1 MFFFFSFY
9 EMRQVLLNINCSP
22 TISQSPDGD
31 YDKFILGANNSLYP
45 NQTLSDGD
53 TLISPSQIFEL
64 GFFSPGAS
72 KSSFLGIWHK
82 ATPDIIIW
90 VANRK
95 NPIIESHGFLIL
107 SNDGLLILNTSRS
120 SLIWSSNIS
129 GPVSS
134 PVLQLLDNGNLALVE
149 DSTTDKSN
157 YIWQSFDYP
166 CDTRV
171 PGLKLMQN
179 PDTGVE
185 KYLTSWKSA
194 EDPSPGDFIYRIENR
209 GFSQMVIRKGSKKV
223 YRSGAWNFNGDFFT
237 GVNQFPEPS
246 WNVKTVFEKGMLISI
261 SDPYN
266 ESYVT
271 RMTITS
277 TGFVQRYLMNDKRD
291 SWRLMYEVPGDYCD
305 NYGRCGPNGI
315 CRMHENPECECL
327 KGFVPKSLNEW
338 SVFDWSGGCVRSAPL
353 DCEKEDGFL
362 KMEGVKFA
370 DPLIFIENSSMGLS
384 ECRDECLKNCNCTAY
399 ADQYRSDV
407 SSGCFMWLGDL
418 IDLKLFGADFSTVPY
433 IYIRVPISELGGNTT
448 DWKKKTN
455 ATPEKVI
462 FIAIGSVFA
471 VLVLGLLFACM
482 LLRMRRKRQDL
493 KRKREEL
500 GLPLYALATIAAA
513 TNNFSVENLIG
524 EGGFGPV
531 YKGNLSGEQVIAVKR
546 MSRNSRQGTEEFKTE
561 VILIAKLQHRNL
573 VRILGCC
580 IQGEEKMLVYEYMHN
595 KSLDYFIFDQERS
608 VLLTWP
614 KRFDIIMGI
623 ARGLLYLHHDS
634 RLKVI
639 HRDLKTSNI
648 LLDEGLNAKISDFGL
663 ARMLEGD
670 ETTSR
675 TKRIVG
681 TYGYM
686 APEYAFDGKFSIKSD
701 VYSMG
706 VVILEIVSGKRNR
719 GFKIPAYY
727 SNLLEQAFLLW
738 KENRELELMDPC
750 YKDSFDESQVKR
762 CIQVGLLCVQK
773 QAQERPVMPTVL
785 LMLSTDDTKFPPPN
799 EPGFFSGSCSNT
811 APIIASECKE
821 ASIGVITMTQEQG
834 R

>member
-1 MFFFFSFY
+1 
-9 EMRQVLLNINCSP
+9 MRQVLLNINCSP

-223 YRSGAWNFNGDFFT
+223 YRSGAWNFN
-237 GVNQFPEPS
+237 
-246 WNVKTVFEKGMLISI
+246 
-261 SDPYN
+261 
-266 ESYVT
+266 
-271 RMTITS
+271 
-277 TGFVQRYLMNDKRD
+277 D

-433 IYIRVPISELGGNTT
+433 IYIRVPISEL
-448 DWKKKTN
+448 
-455 ATPEKVI
+455 
-462 FIAIGSVFA
+462 
-471 VLVLGLLFACM
+471 
-482 LLRMRRKRQDL
+482 DL

-799 EPGFFSGSCSNT
+799 EPGFFSGS
-811 APIIASECKE
+811 
-821 ASIGVITMTQEQG
+821 
-834 R
+834 

>member
-1 MFFFFSFY
+1 MDHAQLIQILFAALCFQNFS
-9 EMRQVLLNINCSP
+9 E
-22 TISQSPDGD
+22 
-31 YDKFILGANNSLYP
+31 FIVGANNTLYP

-53 TLISPSQIFEL
+53 SLTSPSKIFEL

-72 KSSFLGIWHK
+72 RSRFLGIWHK

-95 NPIIESHGFLIL
+95 NPIIESSGFLTL
-107 SNDGLLILNTSRS
+107 SNDGVLILNTSRS

-129 GPVSS
+129 GPTSS

-166 CDTRV
+166 GDTRV
-171 PGLKLMQN
+171 PGMKLMQN

-185 KYLTSWKSA
+185 KYLTSWESA
-194 EDPSPGDFIYRIENR
+194 ENPSPGDFIYRIENL

-271 RMTITS
+271 RLTITS

-327 KGFVPKSLNEW
+327 KGFVPKYLNEW
-338 SVFDWSGGCVRSAPL
+338 SVFDWSGGCVRPAPL

-370 DPLIFIENSSMGLS
+370 DPLSFVANSSMGLS

-418 IDLKLFGADFSTVPY
+418 IDLKSFGADFSTAPY

-455 ATPEKVI
+455 SGHEKVVI
-462 FIAIGSVFA
+462 LIATGSGFV
-471 VLVLGLLFACM
+471 VLVLGLLFGGM
-482 LLRMRRKRQDL
+482 LLRIRHKRRAS
-493 KRKREEL
+493 KRKREDL

-546 MSRNSRQGTEEFKTE
+546 MSRNSRQGTEEFKNE

-580 IQGEEKMLVYEYMHN
+580 IQGEEKMLIYEYMHN

-608 VLLTWP
+608 ALLTWQ

-663 ARMLEGD
+663 ARMLDGD

-719 GFKIPAYY
+719 GFKIPACYN
-727 SNLLEQAFLLW
+727 NLLEQAFLLW
-738 KENRELELMDPC
+738 KENRESELMDPC

-785 LMLSTDDTKFPPPN
+785 LMLSTEDTKLPPPN

-811 APIIASECKE
+811 APMSASECKE
-821 ASIGVITMTQEQG
+821 ASIGVITMTQELG